1 MRATRTRENHMNRRR
16 TAVLA
21 IVAVLGLLVGACSS
35 GSSSTTA
42 GPSDGTQFSGT
53 TIRVPDDFPT
63 IQAAVDSASP
73 GDLVLIGAGIYKEA
87 VDIETPGLTIRGLDR
102 NATILDGEFTRD
114 NGVRVLGANNVT
126 VQNMTARNY
135 TGNGFYWTGV
145 EGYHGS
151 YLTAYR
157 NGDYGIYA
165 FDSVRGQFDH
175 SYASGSPDAG
185 FYIGECYPCDAA
197 ILDVISEYNGLGY
210 SGTNSGG
217 NLIIARSEFAYNR
230 SGVVPNS
237 GSYELCYPERD
248 TSVVGNL
255 VHDNGTPDTPA
266 IDVAKLAMGT
276 GILPAGGR
284 NNLIQNNRV
293 WNHERVGIG
302 LVPFPEENPKDDLPT
317 GDKLTIPCSEAR
329 NLPRADKASL
339 PTTLLWEPMGNTVK
353 GNVVSGSGLADLAFG
368 TLSGGGTDPLGNCFE
383 GNTFTSSAPADIQT
397 VMACTNPSGAFTGQL
412 DLAGLIA
419 SERPPSGDYKTQPL
433 PPEQPNMPDAATAPG
448 MPAVNVPEK
457 VDVDAIPVPAQP

>member
-1 MRATRTRENHMNRRR
+1 MTRSR
-16 TAVLA
+16 TVLLAVL
-21 IVAVLGLLVGACSS
+21 AVLGLLAAACSS
-35 GSSSTTA
+35 SGTSSSSDTTTPT
-42 GPSDGTQFSGT
+42 GDGTEWSGT
-53 TIRVPDDFPT
+53 TINVPADFPT
-63 IQAAVDSASP
+63 IQEAVNSASP
-73 GDLVLIGAGIYKEA
+73 GDLILVGSGIYKEA
-87 VDIETPGLTIRGLDR
+87 VDVETPGLTIRGLDR

-114 NGVRVLGANNVT
+114 NGIRVLGASNVT

-145 EGYHGS
+145 TGYHGS

-185 FYIGECYPCDAA
+185 FYIGECFPCDAA
-197 ILDVISEYNGLGY
+197 ILDVVSEYNGLGY

-217 NLIIARSEFAYNR
+217 NLVIANSEFAHNR
-230 SGVVPNS
+230 AGLVPNS

-248 TSVVGNL
+248 TTIVGNL
-255 VHDNGTPDTPA
+255 VHDNGDDPNTPA

-284 NNLIQNNRV
+284 DNLILNNRV
-293 WNHERVGIG
+293 YNHERVGIG
-302 LVPFPEENPKDDLPT
+302 LVPFPEENPKDDIPT
-317 GDKLTIPCSEAR
+317 GDELTMPCSEAR
-329 NLPRADKASL
+329 TLPRADKATL
-339 PTTLLWEPMGNTVK
+339 PGTLLWDAMGNTVK

-368 TLSGGGTDPLGNCFE
+368 SLGTANDALGNCFE
-383 GNTFTSSAPADIQT
+383 GNTFTTSAPADIET
-397 VMACTNPSGAFTGQL
+397 VMACTNPSGEFTGTL
-412 DLAGLIA
+412 DLATLIA
-419 SERPPSGDYKTQPL
+419 TERPPSGDYKTQPV

-457 VDVDAIPVPAQP
+457 IDVNSIPVPAAK

>member
-1 MRATRTRENHMNRRR
+1 MNRRH

-21 IVAVLGLLVGACSS
+21 VFAVIGLLAGACSS
-35 GSSSTTA
+35 GSSSSSSTTT
-42 GPSDGTQFSGT
+42 PSGTGTEFSGN
-53 TIRVPDDFPT
+53 TIHVPEDFPT
-63 IQAAVDSASP
+63 IQEAVNSASP
-73 GDLVLIGAGIYKEA
+73 GDLVLVGAGIYKEA
-87 VDIETPGLTIRGLDR
+87 VDVETPGLTIRGLDR

-114 NGVRVLGANNVT
+114 NGVRILGADNVT

-185 FYIGECYPCDAA
+185 FYIGECFPCDAA

-217 NLIIARSEFAYNR
+217 NLVIARSEFAHNR
-230 SGVVPNS
+230 AGLVPNS

-255 VHDNGTPDTPA
+255 VHDNGEATTPA

-293 WNHERVGIG
+293 YNHERVGIG
-302 LVPFPEENPKDDLPT
+302 LVPFPESNPKDDQPT
-317 GDKLTIPCSEAR
+317 GDELTVPCSEAR
-329 NLPRADKASL
+329 TLPRADKASL
-339 PTTLLWEPMGNTVK
+339 PASMLWDAMGNTVK
-353 GNVVSGSGLADLAFG
+353 GNVVSNSGLADLAFG
-368 TLSGGGTDPLGNCFE
+368 SLTSTDQTLGNCFE
-383 GNTFTSSAPADIQT
+383 GNTFTTSAPADIET
-397 VMACTNPSGAFTGQL
+397 VMACTNPTGAFTGTL

-419 SERPPSGDYKTQPL
+419 SERPASGDYKTQPL
-433 PPEQPNMPDAATAPG
+433 PPAQPNMPDAATAPG
-448 MPAVNVPEK
+448 MPAVDVPEK
-457 VDVDAIPVPAQP
+457 IDVNAIPVPAQP